1 MYILAVFSLALC
13 IINIAMVAN
22 QTKEMQ
28 YCNQISFHYDGCGAG
43 LLFPPNSFSRI
54 SFQML
59 LSSSLSMMNFTFMA
73 LFFSQCQILLK
84 NACYNF
90 PLHLL
95 FFS

>member
-1 MYILAVFSLALC
+1 MHIPAVFSVALC

-22 QTKEMQ
+22 QTKE
-28 YCNQISFHYDGCGAG
+28 CNQISFHYDGCGAG

-59 LSSSLSMMNFTFMA
+59 SSSSLSMMNFTFMA